1 MSTQPTSSSPQSST
15 PAVRG
20 EPSSA
25 GGGGLLTPQGTTT
38 ISDGVV
44 SKIAEMAAREVRGVH
59 ELSGGVSGALRRLT
73 PGMEERGS
81 GADVEVGRKEAIV
94 DLNLVVDYGVSIP
107 QVSQAVRENVI
118 DRIEYMSGLLVKEV
132 NIDVSDLFFVE
143 EARLRAQQRD
153 REGGSR
159 VE

>member
-1 MSTQPTSSSPQSST
+1 MSTQQSGASPQSSS
-15 PAVRG
+15 PAVREG
-20 EPSSA
+20 PSSA
-25 GGGGLLTPQGTTT
+25 GGGGLLTPKGSTS

-59 ELSGGVSGALRRLT
+59 ELSGGVGGALRRLT

-81 GADVEVGRKEAIV
+81 GADVEVGRREAIV
-94 DLNLVVDYGVSIP
+94 DLNLVIDYGVSIP
-107 QVSQAVRENVI
+107 QVSEAVRENVI
-118 DRIEYMSGLLVKEV
+118 DRIEYMTGLQVKEV

-143 EARLRAQQRD
+143 EERLRTQQRE
-153 REGGSR
+153 REGVSR

>member
-1 MSTQPTSSSPQSST
+1 MSTQKTSSSPQSLSSE
-15 PAVRG
+15 AG
-20 EPSSA
+20 DGPSSA
-25 GGGGLLTPQGTTT
+25 GGGGLITPQGSTS
-38 ISDGVV
+38 ISDSVV
-44 SKIAEMAAREVRGVH
+44 SKIAEMAAREVRGIH
-59 ELSGGVSGALRRLT
+59 DLSGGVGGALRRLT
-73 PGMEERGS
+73 PGVDERGA

-118 DRIEYMSGLLVKEV
+118 DRIEYMTGLQVKEV

-143 EARLRAQQRD
+143 EERRRAQERE
-153 REGGSR
+153 REGATR

>member
-1 MSTQPTSSSPQSST
+1 MSTQQTSSSPPSST
-15 PAVRG
+15 PAVR
-20 EPSSA
+20 ESPSSA
-25 GGGGLLTPQGTTT
+25 GGGGLLTPQGSTS

-59 ELSGGVSGALRRLT
+59 ELSGGVGGALRRLT

-81 GADVEVGRKEAIV
+81 GADVEVGRREAIV

-118 DRIEYMSGLLVKEV
+118 DRIEYMTGLQVKEV

-143 EARLRAQQRD
+143 EARLRAQQRE
-153 REGGSR
+153 REGGAR

>member
-25 GGGGLLTPQGTTT
+25 GGAGLLTPQGTTT

-81 GADVEVGRKEAIV
+81 GADV
-94 DLNLVVDYGVSIP
+94 DMGVLSVART
-107 QVSQAVRENVI
+107 QV
-118 DRIEYMSGLLVKEV
+118 
-132 NIDVSDLFFVE
+132 
-143 EARLRAQQRD
+143 
-153 REGGSR
+153 
-159 VE
+159 

>member
-1 MSTQPTSSSPQSST
+1 MSTQQTSSSPQSTSPT
-15 PAVRG
+15 VREG
-20 EPSSA
+20 PVSA
-25 GGGGLLTPQGTTT
+25 GGGLITPQGSTS

-59 ELSGGVSGALRRLT
+59 DLSGGVGGALRRLT
-73 PGMEERGS
+73 PGVDERGS

-118 DRIEYMSGLLVKEV
+118 DRIEYMTGLQVKEV

-143 EARLRAQQRD
+143 EERRRTQQRE
-153 REGGSR
+153 REGVPR